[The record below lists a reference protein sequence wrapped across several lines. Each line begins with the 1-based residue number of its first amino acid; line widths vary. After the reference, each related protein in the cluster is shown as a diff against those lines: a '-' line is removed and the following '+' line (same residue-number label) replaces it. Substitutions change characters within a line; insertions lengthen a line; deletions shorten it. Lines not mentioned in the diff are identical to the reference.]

1 MQSIVANCNA
11 VVVALYGQAGPTFKE
26 FSLLILPRFK
36 EINQNKSYFSS
47 GPSYLI
53 SYSFPETAVGGEIGG
68 ILVSLLSNPF
78 QTLLSTF
85 KSIPNFPGIS

>member
-36 EINQNKSYFSS
+36 EINQSKSYFSS
-47 GPSYLI
+47 GPSYLM
-53 SYSFPETAVGGEIGG
+53 SYSFPETAVGGEIAG
-68 ILVSLLSNPF
+68 ILAFQIHSKLSWNWLTGYL
-78 QTLLSTF
+78 QTF
-85 KSIPNFPGIS
+85 DFIG